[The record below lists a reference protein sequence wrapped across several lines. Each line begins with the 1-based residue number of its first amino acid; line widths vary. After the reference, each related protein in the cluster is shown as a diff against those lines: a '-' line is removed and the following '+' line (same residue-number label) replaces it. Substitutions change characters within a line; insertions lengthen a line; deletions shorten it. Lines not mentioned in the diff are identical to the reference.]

1 MYMSFFSQS
10 NSLGASAQWA
20 RLICRN
26 PESAQNLHSMWS
38 SAQCG
43 NLPVHS
49 WFSELQEFPW
59 QRGQAVP
66 SQRSPR
72 CLWPRNKG
80 WSIKIG
86 FASINRPS
94 CRDLKS
100 HPKVP
105 SREKLAVTCAGPEI
119 RLIPPSLSC
128 CAHSAAE
135 KITPLMP
142 SSVLHKTGRGFWV
155 YSHPQIDGK
164 VNPYQFNGD
173 LLFHLFGDDYTWEK
187 NMNALF

>member
-1 MYMSFFSQS
+1 MICIYIYNEQDVYTTGMYMSFFSQS

-86 FASINRPS
+86 FCIDQQTQLPRSKISPQGPQPRKVG
-94 CRDLKS
+94 RDLC
-100 HPKVP
+100 
-105 SREKLAVTCAGPEI
+105 RAGNSI
-119 RLIPPSLSC
+119 DPPQLELLRAQRC
-128 CAHSAAE
+128 RKNNA
-135 KITPLMP
+135 
-142 SSVLHKTGRGFWV
+142 
-155 YSHPQIDGK
+155 IDAIICS
-164 VNPYQFNGD
+164 
-173 LLFHLFGDDYTWEK
+173 T
-187 NMNALF
+187 